1 MKLLSRV
8 RLFINTILQMEEW
21 LILELRQGK
30 IQDEFGVPCSAR
42 MFKSDFFLKD
52 RACQKIQESTWK
64 LPVAKDGL
72 V

>member
-1 MKLLSRV
+1 
-8 RLFINTILQMEEW
+8 MEEW